1 MGYRESGAFQ
11 PAEQIVVL
19 ACNVCERDSG
29 YEAGR
34 QPRPHLR
41 VTKHPNAGPINDQHP
56 PALLHASECLRAYA
70 GKLMGPDRQ
79 RCSPPTHEP
88 PQVSRGNAW

>member
-1 MGYRESGAFQ
+1 MGYRKTGACQ

-19 ACNVCERDSG
+19 TCDVCERDIE

-34 QPRPHLR
+34 QPRPQLR
-41 VTKHPNAGPINDQHP
+41 VTQHPNAGPINDQHP
-56 PALLHASECLRAYA
+56 PALLRASECLRVYA

-79 RCSPPTHEP
+79 RPPLPAHEP
-88 PQVSRGNAW
+88 RQVPRGNAW